1 MRARVSENPT
11 PIGLTLFV
19 LHSDRFPFMFDIGK
33 TSHKK
38 TMSYEDTLST
48 RQTAHADLRL

>member
-19 LHSDRFPFMFDIGK
+19 LHSDRFPFM
-33 TSHKK
+33 
-38 TMSYEDTLST
+38 TLEK
-48 RQTAHADLRL
+48 QAIKNDEL

>member
-33 TSHKK
+33 TSHKNDE
-38 TMSYEDTLST
+38 YEDTLST